1 MKLWILITIGW
12 GIYLAFFKKDPEV
25 LEDLPETSKDTML
38 ATYSPRGGSG
48 ARHETRRELTEGAKR
63 LMGSNLHD
71 THKEEFK
78 EIFGKDFLDNNTEEI
93 PFTDV

>member
-1 MKLWILITIGW
+1 MKLWILIIIGW
-12 GIYLAFFKKDPEV
+12 EIYLAFFKKDPEV

-48 ARHETRRELTEGAKR
+48 ARHEKRRELTEGAKR
-63 LMGSNLHD
+63 LMERNEKKPKPFD
-71 THKEEFK
+71 EN
-78 EIFGKDFLDNNTEEI
+78 FLDKNTEEI

>member
-25 LEDLPETSKDTML
+25 LEDLHETSKDTML

-63 LMGSNLHD
+63 LMERNEKKPKPFD
-71 THKEEFK
+71 EN
-78 EIFGKDFLDNNTEEI
+78 FLDKNTEEI

>member
-63 LMGSNLHD
+63 LMERNEKKPKPFD
-71 THKEEFK
+71 EN
-78 EIFGKDFLDNNTEEI
+78 FLDKNTEEI

>member
-38 ATYSPRGGSG
+38 ATYSPRGDSG

-63 LMGSNLHD
+63 LMERNEKKPKPFD
-71 THKEEFK
+71 EN
-78 EIFGKDFLDNNTEEI
+78 FLDKNTEEI

>member
-1 MKLWILITIGW
+1 MIGYC
-12 GIYLAFFKKDPEV
+12 IYSLFIKAPEV
-25 LEDLPETSKDTML
+25 LEDLPEGEKDTML

-63 LMGSNLHD
+63 LMERNEKKPKPFD
-71 THKEEFK
+71 EN
-78 EIFGKDFLDNNTEEI
+78 FLDKNTEEI

>member
-63 LMGSNLHD
+63 LMERNEKKPKPFD
-71 THKEEFK
+71 E
-78 EIFGKDFLDNNTEEI
+78 DFLDKNTEEI

>member
-38 ATYSPRGGSG
+38 VTYSPRGGSG

-63 LMGSNLHD
+63 LMERNEKKPKPFD
-71 THKEEFK
+71 E
-78 EIFGKDFLDNNTEEI
+78 DFLDKNTEEI
-93 PFTDV
+93 PYTDV